1 MTAKETTAPYATWTQ
16 PGAPFTVRYSLP
28 LFHEIDFVVN
38 EGYRRIPHGG
48 IEVGGI
54 LFGRVDG
61 NSVTLDAFR
70 NIECEHASGPSFI
83 LSDHD
88 IALLRQQL
96 TTAASDPELEGLQ
109 LTGWFISHSRS
120 DLRMSEREAT
130 LFDELFPEPGKITL
144 LIKPERFQPTRFGF
158 VVREADGRVNPD
170 ATQQAVILPLA
181 GRPDRADRGDAIPS
195 IPAPSGHAPSGER
208 STTDAALFRQG
219 ERSRENLPSGPL
231 QDVRGMESESLV
243 ESQPQRDEAAEAKPP
258 VEDVFGGQPGMR
270 AISNRLSKAISR
282 EASLPEAPADRF
294 HASADQSAEAPTEA
308 LVRTRTLPPL
318 EEIRRMRPLELQ
330 RRALDPGDLTYQIK
344 PPKGA
349 ERRFNL
355 RLASALLLAALLG
368 CALGYWTYQR
378 LSPSPIPLTVEPKP
392 STLLVSWPVEATRDS
407 GFAVL
412 KIDDGNPMPLTPEQ
426 RAAGEAEI
434 SVAGDNLKV
443 ELIVQHRI
451 GDARGIVRYVRAP
464 KAPGPQNTP

>member
-1 MTAKETTAPYATWTQ
+1 MTAKETTAAHATWTQ
-16 PGAPFTVRYSLP
+16 PGTPFTVSYSLP
-28 LFHEIDFVVN
+28 LFHEIDFIVN

-61 NSVTLDAFR
+61 NSVTVDAFR
-70 NIECEHASGPSFI
+70 SIECEHASGPSFI

-96 TTAASDPELEGLQ
+96 ATAASDPELEGLQ
-109 LTGWFISHSRS
+109 LAGWFISHSRS

-130 LFDELFPEPGKITL
+130 VFDDLFPEPGKITL

-158 VVREADGRVNPD
+158 LIREPDGRVNPD
-170 ATQQAVILPLA
+170 AIQHAMILPLP
-181 GRPDRADRGDAIPS
+181 GRADRGAGSDAIPS
-195 IPAPSGHAPSGER
+195 IPAASGER
-208 STTDAALFRQG
+208 STTDAALLRQG
-219 ERSRENLPSGPL
+219 ERSRENLSPVPL
-231 QDVRGMESESLV
+231 QDLRGTAPESLV
-243 ESQPQRDEAAEAKPP
+243 ESGPQRSEAVEGKPP
-258 VEDVFGGQPGMR
+258 VGEVFGGQQGMR
-270 AISNRLSKAISR
+270 AMSNRLSKAISR
-282 EASLPEAPADRF
+282 EASLPDTRAERSP
-294 HASADQSAEAPTEA
+294 ASADARVETPTEA

-330 RRALDPGDLTYQIK
+330 RTALDPGDLTYQIR
-344 PPKGA
+344 PSKGA
-349 ERRFNL
+349 DTRFNL

-378 LSPSPIPLTVEPKP
+378 LSPSAIPLTVEPKP
-392 STLLVSWPVEATRDS
+392 STLLVSWPVDETQDS

-412 KIDDGNPMPLTPEQ
+412 KINDGNPMPLTPEQ

-464 KAPGPQNTP
+464 KAPGPQNP

>member
-1 MTAKETTAPYATWTQ
+1 MTAKETTAGYGSWTQ
-16 PGAPFTVRYSLP
+16 PGAPFRVRYSLS

-70 NIECEHASGPSFI
+70 SIECEHASGPSFM

-96 TTAASDPELEGLQ
+96 ATAASDPELEGLQ
-109 LTGWFISHSRS
+109 LAGWFISHSRS
-120 DLRMSEREAT
+120 DLRMNEREAT

-158 VVREADGRVNPD
+158 LVRETDGRVNPD
-170 ATQQAVILPLA
+170 ATQHAIILPLT
-181 GRPDRADRGDAIPS
+181 GRADGGAASDAIPS
-195 IPAPSGHAPSGER
+195 IPAPSGER
-208 STTDAALFRQG
+208 STTDAALFSQR
-219 ERSRENLPSGPL
+219 ERSRENLPSVPS
-231 QDVRGMESESLV
+231 QAPRGTAPESLAESGPRRDGGV
-243 ESQPQRDEAAEAKPP
+243 EEKTP
-258 VEDVFGGQPGMR
+258 VEEVSIGQPAMR
-270 AISNRLSKAISR
+270 ATSKWLSKAISR
-282 EASLPEAPADRF
+282 EAALSEAPGTQSLIGADTT
-294 HASADQSAEAPTEA
+294 AEPLTEA

-330 RRALDPGDLTYQIK
+330 RRALDPKDLTYQVK

-349 ERRFNL
+349 DKRFNL
-355 RLASALLLAALLG
+355 RLASALLMAALLG
-368 CALGYWTYQR
+368 CTLGYWTYER
-378 LSPSPIPLTVEPKP
+378 LSPSAIPLTIEPKP
-392 STLLVSWPVEATRDS
+392 STLLVSWPVEETRDS

-434 SVAGDNLKV
+434 GVAGDNLKV

-464 KAPGPQNTP
+464 KAPGPQNP

>member
-1 MTAKETTAPYATWTQ
+1 MTAKESTAAHATWTQ
-16 PGAPFTVRYSLP
+16 PGAPFTVSYSLP

-83 LSDHD
+83 LSDRD
-88 IALLRQQL
+88 VASLRQQL
-96 TTAASDPELEGLQ
+96 ITAGSDPELEGLQ
-109 LTGWFISHSRS
+109 LAGWFISHSRS
-120 DLRMSEREAT
+120 ELRMTEREAT

-158 VVREADGRVNPD
+158 LVREPDGRVNPD
-170 ATQQAVILPLA
+170 ATQHAVILPLP
-181 GRPDRADRGDAIPS
+181 GRADRGSDAIPS
-195 IPAPSGHAPSGER
+195 TPAPSGER

-219 ERSRENLPSGPL
+219 ERSRENLPPVPLQNVRGTAPESLESGP
-231 QDVRGMESESLV
+231 
-243 ESQPQRDEAAEAKPP
+243 QRNEAAEGKPP
-258 VEDVFGGQPGMR
+258 VEEVFGGQQGMR
-270 AISNRLSKAISR
+270 AMSNRLSKAISR
-282 EASLPEAPADRF
+282 ESSLPEARAEQSLT
-294 HASADQSAEAPTEA
+294 SAEGSVEAPTEA

-330 RRALDPGDLTYQIK
+330 RRALDPGDLTYQIR
-344 PPKGA
+344 PSKGA
-349 ERRFNL
+349 DKRFNL

-378 LSPSPIPLTVEPKP
+378 LSPSPIPLTIEPKP
-392 STLLVSWPVEATRDS
+392 STLLVSWPVEQTRDS

-443 ELIVQHRI
+443 ELIVQHQI

>member
-1 MTAKETTAPYATWTQ
+1 MAAKETSAAYATWTQ
-16 PGAPFTVRYSLP
+16 PGASFTVNYSLP

-70 NIECEHASGPSFI
+70 NIDCEHASGPSFT
-83 LSDHD
+83 LSERD
-88 IALLRQQL
+88 IALVRQQL
-96 TTAASDPELEGLQ
+96 ATAASDPELEGLQ
-109 LTGWFISHSRS
+109 LAGWFISHSRS
-120 DLRMSEREAT
+120 ELRMSDRETA

-158 VVREADGRVNPD
+158 LVREPDGRVNPD
-170 ATQQAVILPLA
+170 ATQHAIILPLP
-181 GRPDRADRGDAIPS
+181 GRADRGAGSDAIPS
-195 IPAPSGHAPSGER
+195 LAADLGER
-208 STTDAALFRQG
+208 STRDAVLSRQG
-219 ERSRENLPSGPL
+219 DLSRDSWPSFPVHDL
-231 QDVRGMESESLV
+231 QETIPESE
-243 ESQPQRDEAAEAKPP
+243 PKWDELAEAKPQ
-258 VEDVFGGQPGMR
+258 VEENFGGQSGR
-270 AISNRLSKAISR
+270 RTISNRLSKAIAR
-282 EASLPEAPADRF
+282 EAALPETAAEGSPVTDN
-294 HASADQSAEAPTEA
+294 ASAEVPTEA

-318 EEIRRMRPLELQ
+318 EEFRRMRPLELQ
-330 RRALDPGDLTYQIK
+330 RRALDPADLKYQIR

-349 ERRFNL
+349 DKRFSL
-355 RLASALLLAALLG
+355 RLASALLLAAFLG
-368 CALGYWTYQR
+368 CGLGYWTYQR
-378 LSPSPIPLTVEPKP
+378 LSPSVIPLTVEPKP
-392 STLLVSWPVEATRDS
+392 STLLVSWPVEETRDS

-412 KIDDGNPMPLTPEQ
+412 KIDGGNPIPLTPEQ

-451 GDARGIVRYVRAP
+451 GDARGIVRYIRTT
-464 KAPGPQNTP
+464 KAPGPQSP